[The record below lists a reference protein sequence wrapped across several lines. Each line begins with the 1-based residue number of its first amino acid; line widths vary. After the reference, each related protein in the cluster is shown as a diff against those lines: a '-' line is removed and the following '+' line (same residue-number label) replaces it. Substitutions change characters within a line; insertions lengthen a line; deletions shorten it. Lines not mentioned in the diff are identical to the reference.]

1 MISATAVSTLTTPEK
16 TKSFC
21 CDLPHSLVM
30 DKFLLGFQY
39 TAVSHKWPVQQK
51 TSWKAV
57 NYLFSPTIGKNTE
70 LLIQLLFT
78 SAPTKYP
85 TEEDAGFTK
94 GVLQVF
100 MVSGTKKYQDHI

>member
-1 MISATAVSTLTTPEK
+1 MIISPLSLLQAEESQVSHQWTSMISATAVSTLTTPEK
-16 TKSFC
+16 TKSLC

-70 LLIQLLFT
+70 LLI
-78 SAPTKYP
+78 
-85 TEEDAGFTK
+85 
-94 GVLQVF
+94 
-100 MVSGTKKYQDHI
+100 